1 MGKHFEKLRRSCGTV
16 FDLAASVALLEWD
29 QQTYM
34 PPGGAQGRAYQI
46 ATLSRIAH
54 ERFVGDEF
62 AAELESAESEV
73 GSLDPDS
80 DEARIVARLRRDV
93 EKRKRVSADWVE
105 EHELTVRMAF
115 DAWVKARAA
124 SDFSSFR
131 PHLEKVLE
139 LKRSYVAFFA
149 PYENAYDPLLDNYEP
164 GMKTSAIK
172 GVFAR
177 LREVQVPLVAAV
189 SERAEAVDDSFL
201 HQKFDDRAQWDFG
214 LAVIRDLG
222 YDFERGRQDKAPHPF
237 STSFNKDDVRITNR
251 INGSTFGPTLFGSM
265 HESGHA
271 MYSQGIPASL
281 DRIPVLSGSSLD
293 SSHHASLGIHES
305 QSRMMENLVGRSR
318 EFWQAYYPRLQAAF
332 PGHFDHVPVERFYRA
347 INRVKPTLIRVEA
360 DEATYNLHIMLR
372 FEIELDLMQGGL
384 AVADLPEAWNS
395 KMQAYFGLTP
405 PNDALGVLQD
415 IHWSDGYFGYFPT
428 YTLGNLTASQLWQT
442 LEQELPNIRS
452 QIASGKFH
460 DLLAWLREKIHRHG
474 AKFQPMELLERV
486 TGARLSPEPY
496 LKYLQTKYGEIYG
509 LG

>member
-1 MGKHFEKLRRSCGTV
+1 MGNHFDKLRRSCGTV
-16 FDLAASVALLEWD
+16 FDLAASVNLLEWD

-34 PPGGAQGRAYQI
+34 PAGGAQGRAYQI
-46 ATLSRIAH
+46 ATLSRLAH

-73 GSLDPDS
+73 ASLDPDS

-105 EHELTVRMAF
+105 EHELTIRMAF
-115 DAWVKARAA
+115 SAWVKARAA
-124 SDFSSFR
+124 SDFASFK
-131 PHLEKVLE
+131 PHLEKVLG

-149 PYENAYDPLLDNYEP
+149 PYENPYDPLLDNYEP
-164 GMKTSAIK
+164 GMKTSTIKAI
-172 GVFAR
+172 FAR

-189 SERAEAVDDSFL
+189 TERAEAVDDSFL
-201 HQKFDDRAQWDFG
+201 HQKFNDGAQWDFG
-214 LAVIRDLG
+214 LAVIRDFG

-237 STSFNKDDVRITNR
+237 SISFNRDDVRITNR

-271 MYSQGIPASL
+271 MYSQGLPASL
-281 DRIPVLSGSSLD
+281 DRIPVISGFSLD

-332 PGHFDHVPVERFYRA
+332 PGHFDNVPVERFYRA
-347 INRVKPTLIRVEA
+347 INRVKPSLIRVEA

-372 FEIELDLMQGGL
+372 FEIELDLMQGNL

-395 KMQAYFGLTP
+395 KMQAFFGLTP
-405 PNDALGVLQD
+405 TNDALGVLQD

-486 TGARLSPEPY
+486 TGAGLSPEPY
-496 LKYLQTKYGEIYG
+496 LTYLQTKYGEIYG

>member
-1 MGKHFEKLRRSCGTV
+1 
-16 FDLAASVALLEWD
+16 
-29 QQTYM
+29 M

-46 ATLSRIAH
+46 ATLSRLAH

-62 AAELESAESEV
+62 AAELESAETEV
-73 GSLDPDS
+73 ASLDPDS
-80 DEARIVARLRRDV
+80 DEARIVARLRRDL

-115 DAWVKARAA
+115 DAWVKARAG
-124 SDFSSFR
+124 SDFASFQ

-149 PYENAYDPLLDNYEP
+149 PYENPYDPLLDNYEP

-172 GVFAR
+172 AVFAR
-177 LREVQVPLVAAV
+177 LREVQVPLVAAI
-189 SERAEAVDDSFL
+189 SERAGAVDDSFL
-201 HQKFDDRAQWDFG
+201 QQKFDDRAQWDFG

-237 STSFNKDDVRITNR
+237 STSFNRGDVRITNR
-251 INGSTFGPTLFGSM
+251 INGSYFGPTLFGSM
-265 HESGHA
+265 HEAGHA
-271 MYSQGIPASL
+271 MYSQGLPASL
-281 DRIPVLSGSSLD
+281 DRVPVLSGFSLD

-318 EFWQAYYPRLQAAF
+318 EFWQAYFPRLQAAF
-332 PGHFDHVPVERFYRA
+332 PGRFDNVPVERFYRA

-372 FEIELDLMQGGL
+372 FEIEHDLMQGGL
-384 AVADLPEAWNS
+384 AVADLPAAWNS